1 MPAGTTILCR
11 ICHRACWPRFRRL
24 FSAVRNRGTV
34 FLPIILRRLTTCF
47 FGKILKVDLTV
58 TNSQPPKLPRL
69 RRRLWAVA
77 ALVLWALV
85 LGSCVGNKL
94 STARAEEVPAQT
106 GLNGSVYQR
115 SPPLPATALGPAAV
129 TSPAAAVDS
138 PTSLSLSPA
147 DAAEQ
152 GGRAER
158 IVAAALAGLARSE
171 TISARVRQLAR
182 VGNTVLKG
190 SGRYVQSGLG
200 EEQRF
205 RFESRLNSESE
216 EFELLELCDGLFFW
230 TYRKFGSH
238 PAQVERVDMRRV
250 RERLEKLK
258 VAERDAV
265 SAYLGGVQRSL
276 ALVREWFRFVSVVSA
291 AIDDVP
297 AWTIEGAWNRD
308 RLATIL
314 PAQAEAIRSDAGITA
329 AQLPEGIP
337 WSVRLSIDK
346 RALFPCRIEWLAIP
360 GPRPVAASAL
370 EVVAILELY
379 DVRIGDP
386 VDATAFVY
394 KPATEGLMDTS
405 DAFVN
410 GLPPLRP

>member
-1 MPAGTTILCR
+1 MPI
-11 ICHRACWPRFRRL
+11 
-24 FSAVRNRGTV
+24 N
-34 FLPIILRRLTTCF
+34 LRRLTTSF

-58 TNSQPPKLPRL
+58 TNSQSPKLPRL

-77 ALVLWALV
+77 ALVLWSSL
-85 LGSCVGNKL
+85 LGGCVGERL
-94 STARAEEVPAQT
+94 SAAKAEEVPAQT

-129 TSPAAAVDS
+129 TSPATAVDS
-138 PTSLSLSPA
+138 PKSLPLSPA

-190 SGRYVQSGLG
+190 GGRYVQSGLG
-200 EEQRF
+200 DEQRF
-205 RFESRLNSESE
+205 RFESLLNSESE

-238 PAQVERVDMRRV
+238 HAQVERVDMRRV
-250 RERLEKLK
+250 RERLEKLN

-276 ALVREWFRFVSVVSA
+276 ALVREWFRFVSVASA

-297 AWTIEGAWNRD
+297 AWTIDGDWNRD
-308 RLATIL
+308 RLAAIL

-329 AQLPEGIP
+329 AQLPEGMP

-370 EVVAILELY
+370 EVVAVLELY

-386 VDATAFVY
+386 VDASAFVY

>member
-1 MPAGTTILCR
+1 MPI
-11 ICHRACWPRFRRL
+11 
-24 FSAVRNRGTV
+24 N
-34 FLPIILRRLTTCF
+34 LRRLTTSF

-58 TNSQPPKLPRL
+58 TNSQSPKLPRL

-77 ALVLWALV
+77 ALVLWFLVFVLWALV
-85 LGSCVGNKL
+85 LGSCVGNKF
-94 STARAEEVPAQT
+94 SAARAEEVPAQT

-115 SPPLPATALGPAAV
+115 SPPLPATE
-129 TSPAAAVDS
+129 VDIS
-138 PTSLSLSPA
+138 TPLPPSPA

-190 SGRYVQSGLG
+190 GGRYVQSGLG
-200 EEQRF
+200 DEQRF

-238 PAQVERVDMRRV
+238 HAQVERVDMRRV
-250 RERLEKLK
+250 RERLEKLN

-276 ALVREWFRFVSVVSA
+276 ALVREWFRFVSVASA

-297 AWTIEGAWNRD
+297 TWTIDGDWNRD
-308 RLATIL
+308 RLAAIL

-329 AQLPEGIP
+329 AQLPEGMP

-370 EVVAILELY
+370 EVVAVLELY

-386 VDATAFVY
+386 VDASAFVY